1 MDVSLANPFINATL
15 NVLEIMAKVSC
26 RVEKPYIKIDATAR
40 GDVTGLI
47 GLSGVARGSVS
58 VTFDEAS
65 ILKIVSNL
73 LGETIET
80 INEEIRDAV
89 GEITNMISGQA
100 RKELS
105 EKGRIFKASIPTV
118 ITGKNHEIRHLTKDP
133 VIAIPFITDEGRFM
147 IEICLE
153 ETRSRKEDS
162 KK

>member
-26 RVEKPYIKIDATAR
+26 RVEKPFLKTDPVAK
-40 GDVTGLI
+40 GDVTGVI
-47 GLSGVARGSVS
+47 GLSGVAKGSVS
-58 VTFDEAS
+58 VTFDEKS
-65 ILKIVSNL
+65 ILEIVSNL
-73 LGETIET
+73 LGEKIEV

-105 EKGRIFKASIPTV
+105 ESGKIFKASIPSV
-118 ITGKNHEIRHLTKDP
+118 ITGKNHEIRHLTKNP
-133 VIAIPFITDEGRFM
+133 VIAIPFTTDTGHFM

-153 ETRSRKEDS
+153 ETRNP
-162 KK
+162 